1 MTIAHWTAFHDAAE
15 LGENAGGIDNAT
27 AVIGDHRPN
36 NCLMAFEVAHSACFV
51 RAHQRSVEGD
61 VSGEDG
67 SQSAIDFC
75 VSGAAVRMIAILA
88 EPVHTHVTT
97 ILMDA

>member
-15 LGENAGGIDNAT
+15 LSENAGGVDNAT

-51 RAHQRSVEGD
+51 RAH
-61 VSGEDG
+61 
-67 SQSAIDFC
+67 
-75 VSGAAVRMIAILA
+75 
-88 EPVHTHVTT
+88 
-97 ILMDA
+97 